1 MSDKE
6 QIFEGLVRSYHGD
19 LYRYALFL
27 SKDEHI
33 AQDVVQEVYVRA
45 WKNIH
50 KLKEVGAVK
59 SWLFTIL
66 IRENARRFSRKAVKL
81 VDIDDVLDLSSSS
94 NNEDDLQ
101 RHQLQNAILQL
112 EEDYREPILLQVIG
126 GFSTNEIS
134 DILQLNDNTVS
145 TRLYR
150 ARKQLKQQWNQD
162 CQRGRENG

>member
-1 MSDKE
+1 M
-6 QIFEGLVRSYHGD
+6 
-19 LYRYALFL
+19 
-27 SKDEHI
+27 
-33 AQDVVQEVYVRA
+33 
-45 WKNIH
+45 
-50 KLKEVGAVK
+50 
-59 SWLFTIL
+59 
-66 IRENARRFSRKAVKL
+66 KL